1 MELSVYKRRIAF
13 GGAAS
18 AAFLVAGIFGTGTA
32 FASTG
37 TTVPSASALIASLPS
52 AHSVPMMVR
61 GDVAPAGRN
70 VVQHL
75 SLQQQS
81 APAPLAP
88 VAKALPGLGTASG
101 IASTATGVYNAVPGM
116 QSAPN
121 VVSGIGTQDTNLPGV
136 AVGGSSVA
144 QTAQSVTPGQL
155 NGTVSGV
162 GNAASALPGG
172 TNLPTVGSVAQSAKT
187 IPGSSAV
194 SDSLGSTVG
203 KATMPGNDAA
213 GSLSGVTGSL
223 GGVSG
228 IVPGVSSV
236 AGGNGVNG
244 NLPVG

>member
-1 MELSVYKRRIAF
+1 MYKRRIAF

-18 AAFLVAGIFGTGTA
+18 AFLVAGIFGTGTA

-37 TTVPSASALIASLPS
+37 TTMPSASALISSLPS
-52 AHSVPMMVR
+52 PHSVPMMVS
-61 GDVAPAGRN
+61 GNVAPAGRDL
-70 VVQHL
+70 VQHL
-75 SLQQQS
+75 SLRQQS

-88 VAKALPGLGTASG
+88 VAQALPGLGTASG
-101 IASTATGVYNAVPGM
+101 IASTATGVYNSVPGL

-121 VVSGIGTQDTNLPGV
+121 VVSGIGGQNTSLPGV
-136 AVGGSSVA
+136 AMGGSSVA
-144 QTAQSVTPGQL
+144 KTAQSVTPGQL
-155 NGTVSGV
+155 NGTVSNV
-162 GNAASALPGG
+162 GRAAGNLPGG

-194 SDSLGSTVG
+194 SQSLGSTVG
-203 KATMPGNDAA
+203 RVTTPGNDAA

-223 GGVSG
+223 NGVSG

-236 AGGNGVNG
+236 AGGNGLNG